1 VEIDSE
7 KWRQTVIEGALA
19 LGLEI
24 TVGQARTMGGHAL
37 ELLQWNRVTNLTT
50 ITDPLDVA
58 LKHYVDALAAAPWI
72 GDRARVLDA
81 GSGGGFPGI
90 PLKIVRPDL
99 SVTLVDSVRKKISFL
114 KHAIRG
120 LGLNGIDA
128 VHGRLEDLC
137 LLPDYRGKFDRVVCR
152 AFSSLVD
159 FVELALPFLS
169 PGGCL
174 LAMKGPRASH
184 SREAVNQKDDGLI
197 ILGGTSFSIDI
208 HRYRLPFLDAQR
220 SLVRLTP
227 ISEDGGLGSDV
238 RTQTPKLV
246 GRLKAYKAN

>member
-1 VEIDSE
+1 MEIDSE

-24 TVGQARTMGGHAL
+24 TVNQARTMGGHAL

-50 ITDPLDVA
+50 ITDPLEMA
-58 LKHYVDALAAAPWI
+58 LKHYVDALAVAPWL
-72 GDRARVLDA
+72 GETARVLDA

-99 SVTLVDSVRKKISFL
+99 SVTMVDSVRKKISFL
-114 KHAIRG
+114 KHAIRS

-128 VHGRLEDLC
+128 VHGRLEDLH

-152 AFSSLVD
+152 AFSSLKD
-159 FVELALPFLS
+159 FANMTLPFLS

-174 LAMKGPRASH
+174 LAMKGPRESH
-184 SREAVNQKDDGLI
+184 SHETATHEDDRLI
-197 ILGGTSFSIDI
+197 MLGNTSYSIDI

-227 ISEDGGLGSDV
+227 ILENGG
-238 RTQTPKLV
+238 
-246 GRLKAYKAN
+246 